1 MFLVANGR
9 SEWLVGRSMPSILE
23 MLYISYLVLT
33 ELYSWAVAAQI
44 QFAYN
49 PKLRHRG
56 FRPQYCV
63 IFNVFFF
70 PTHLFN
76 KRHILLRFRIS
87 SVTSFRFLEKLPL
100 ADDIFLIKCHIYLC
114 PYFLF

>member
-1 MFLVANGR
+1 MFLVANGK
-9 SEWLVGRSMPSILE
+9 SERLVGRSMPSFLE

-33 ELYSWAVAAQI
+33 ELYPFAVAGQI
-44 QFAYN
+44 KLAYK

-70 PTHLFN
+70 PSHLFN
-76 KRHILLRFRIS
+76 KCHILLRFRIS
-87 SVTSFRFLEKLPL
+87 SVTSFRSWKN
-100 ADDIFLIKCHIYLC
+100 CHWQMTS
-114 PYFLF
+114 F